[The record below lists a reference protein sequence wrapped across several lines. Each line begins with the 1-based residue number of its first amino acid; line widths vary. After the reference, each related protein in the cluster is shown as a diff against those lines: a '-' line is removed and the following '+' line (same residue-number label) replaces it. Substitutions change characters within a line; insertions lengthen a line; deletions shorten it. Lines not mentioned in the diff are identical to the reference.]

1 MFGYNSATITVLTS
15 AITPR
20 AGSLKLHN
28 PSPTGFVQQGICG
41 GWVDWQERSS
51 LVLRRIS
58 LNSLGDS
65 IAEELAITRRNHT
78 LPPDE
83 AAALLDQAL
92 AWHR

>member
-1 MFGYNSATITVLTS
+1 
-15 AITPR
+15 
-20 AGSLKLHN
+20 
-28 PSPTGFVQQGICG
+28 
-41 GWVDWQERSS
+41 
-51 LVLRRIS
+51 VLRRIS